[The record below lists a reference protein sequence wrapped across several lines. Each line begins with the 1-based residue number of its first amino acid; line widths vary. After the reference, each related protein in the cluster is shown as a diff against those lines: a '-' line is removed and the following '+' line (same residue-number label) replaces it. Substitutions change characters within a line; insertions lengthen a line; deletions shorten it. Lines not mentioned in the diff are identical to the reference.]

1 MELTEADNA
10 TPFLQRVRFDAEAG
24 LLVGSLCSICG
35 ARSWPARAACAR
47 CGSVAVSQAT
57 LPREGSLVSYT
68 VVWVA
73 RPGLSTPY
81 MLGQA
86 DFGDGAS
93 VFAHVRGLA
102 SDVRVPTPVR
112 AVISA
117 DESAVPRFW
126 LTPEDEASPSPSQ
139 ERDH

>member
-1 MELTEADNA
+1 MELTAADSA
-10 TPFLQRVRFDAEAG
+10 TPFLQRTRFDARAG
-24 LLVGSLCSICG
+24 VLVGSRCSECG

-47 CGSVAVSQAT
+47 CGSVAVSEAP

-68 VVWVA
+68 IVWVA

-81 MLGQA
+81 VLGQA

-102 SDVRVPTPVR
+102 ADVRVPIPVR

-126 LTPEDEASPSPSQ
+126 LTPENGEPPSTPQ
-139 ERDH
+139 ETNQ

>member
-1 MELTEADNA
+1 MELTAADSA
-10 TPFLQRVRFDAEAG
+10 TPFLKRARFDPRAG
-24 LLVGSLCSICG
+24 VLVGSRCSECG

-47 CGSVAVSQAT
+47 CGSVAVSESP

-68 VVWVA
+68 IVWVA

-81 MLGQA
+81 VLGQA

-93 VFAHVRGLA
+93 VFAHVRGLD
-102 SDVRVPTPVR
+102 SEVHVPTPVR
-112 AVISA
+112 VVISA

-126 LTPEDEASPSPSQ
+126 LTPDGAQSPAMPQ
-139 ERDH
+139 ERDQ

>member
-1 MELTEADNA
+1 VELTDADNA
-10 TPFLQRVRFDAEAG
+10 TPFLQRSRFDARAG
-24 LLVGSLCSICG
+24 VLVGSLCSVCG

-47 CGSVAVSQAT
+47 CGSVAVCEAP
-57 LPREGSLVSYT
+57 LPLVGSLISYT
-68 VVWVA
+68 TVWVA

-81 MLGQA
+81 VLGQA

-93 VFAHVRGLA
+93 VFAHVRGLD

-112 AVISA
+112 AAISA

-126 LTPEDEASPSPSQ
+126 LTPDDGESPSTSQ
-139 ERDH
+139 ERDQ